1 MATLVLGAF
10 GTLVG
15 GPLGGAIGATLGRS
29 LDASIIGSPRREGPR
44 LKELAVSTSSY
55 GSAIPALYGRV
66 RVPGTIIWAS
76 DLSERRESS
85 GGGKGRPATTR
96 YAYSVSLAVA
106 LSSRPI
112 AGVGRI
118 WADGNL
124 LRGAAGDLK
133 TGGVLRIHTGHADQL
148 PDPLMAAS
156 IGARCPAYRGC
167 AYAVFEDLALEDF
180 GNRIPA
186 ISFEVFAGTAQ
197 AVVEDIA
204 RQASMESEGTGFPE
218 LGGFVHE
225 GGGLAAVLSQVKG
238 LRPIH
243 AAMRDGHVIVA
254 GDMAPEDVPML
265 PPAVAAPDGEFGR
278 ASGTALSRRQ
288 GASQGASLLRYYDP
302 TRDYQPGLQR
312 SEGADGGETIEFPGV
327 FQPEA
332 ARSLLAGA
340 ARREWLRGERLA
352 WRTNRIDPALGPGSI
367 VRAPGHPGL
376 WQITT
381 WEWRDTGIELDL
393 ARYAPAAGA
402 SQPADGGAAWSPP
415 DRLPVETRLRAFELP
430 WDGTG
435 QSSVPQRYA
444 AVSAPAGRWGGAM
457 LYRESADT
465 LMPIGRSGPQ
475 RAVGGILAE
484 ALPPSP
490 GLRFEATAQVRVRL
504 DDYEAALQPA
514 GLDAIARGSNRLL
527 IGGEIVQFAQC
538 EPEGNGIWQ
547 LCGLLRGRG
556 GTEIEALA
564 GHEPGAPVTL
574 LDDRLV
580 PLPANPYPGDGDRI
594 AAIGPGDD
602 EPVLAEI
609 ENGGRTCRPLL
620 PVHPR
625 SEQDALGNLTLRW
638 TRRARG
644 GWSWPDGVEQPLVEQ
659 DELYEVGLGD
669 PDRPARIWA
678 TAGPQ
683 LLLEAGEIAELG
695 ESYEGAALWVRQ
707 KGSFAVSPP
716 LHLISLSTLA
726 ERKMP

>member
-29 LDASIIGSPRREGPR
+29 LDAGIIGSPRREGPR

-112 AGVGRI
+112 DGVGRI

-167 AYAVFEDLALEDF
+167 AYAVFEELALEDF

-204 RQASMESEGTGFPE
+204 RQASVESEGTGFPE

-225 GGGLAAVLSQVKG
+225 GGGLAAVLSQVNG

-243 AAMRDGHVIVA
+243 AAMHDGHVIVA
-254 GDMAPEDVPML
+254 GDMAPDEVPML

-278 ASGTALSRRQ
+278 ASGAALSRRQ
-288 GASQGASLLRYYDP
+288 AASQGASLLRYYDP

-312 SEGADGGETIEFPGV
+312 SEGAEGGEAIEFPGV

-352 WRTNRIDPALGPGSI
+352 WRTNRID
-367 VRAPGHPGL
+367 RR
-376 WQITT
+376 W
-381 WEWRDTGIELDL
+381 
-393 ARYAPAAGA
+393 APAASCEHPVMRGCGRSPPGNGATRVSSWTSPATHPLQGPA
-402 SQPADGGAAWSPP
+402 SQRMAARPGRRPIACRSKRGCAHSNFRGTAR
-415 DRLPVETRLRAFELP
+415 DR
-430 WDGTG
+430 
-435 QSSVPQRYA
+435 A
-444 AVSAPAGRWGGAM
+444 ACRNAM
-457 LYRESADT
+457 
-465 LMPIGRSGPQ
+465 
-475 RAVGGILAE
+475 
-484 ALPPSP
+484 
-490 GLRFEATAQVRVRL
+490 
-504 DDYEAALQPA
+504 
-514 GLDAIARGSNRLL
+514 
-527 IGGEIVQFAQC
+527 
-538 EPEGNGIWQ
+538 
-547 LCGLLRGRG
+547 
-556 GTEIEALA
+556 
-564 GHEPGAPVTL
+564 
-574 LDDRLV
+574 
-580 PLPANPYPGDGDRI
+580 
-594 AAIGPGDD
+594 
-602 EPVLAEI
+602 
-609 ENGGRTCRPLL
+609 
-620 PVHPR
+620 PR
-625 SEQDALGNLTLRW
+625 
-638 TRRARG
+638 
-644 GWSWPDGVEQPLVEQ
+644 
-659 DELYEVGLGD
+659 
-669 PDRPARIWA
+669 
-678 TAGPQ
+678 
-683 LLLEAGEIAELG
+683 
-695 ESYEGAALWVRQ
+695 
-707 KGSFAVSPP
+707 
-716 LHLISLSTLA
+716 
-726 ERKMP
+726 